1 MQKNTGI
8 LFVFLCIAF
17 LFIAGCANKETAN
30 VTPQIV
36 YITVLVTPTPVPTT
50 IATVTPEMTLTT
62 ISPEMIL
69 DEEFIDYVNS
79 NKISEAMESLEY
91 ANPGAYSIS
100 TGYNAA
106 SREEAER
113 LTAILVKSKMP
124 GTEKV
129 KAYRSAM
136 LNALAVMDGSTAG
149 FSRYRDAMET
159 VILTK
164 NAAFAEL
171 HSTGSGVV
179 NAINLAGHGDD
190 VRMFNTTQSGE
201 KIFTM
206 HHDGDHNFA
215 ITLKDED
222 GRYISLLAN
231 EIGEYNG
238 KKSENLTAGNYT
250 LDITADGE
258 WTIGIRSG

>member
-1 MQKNTGI
+1 MQKSTGI
-8 LFVFLCIAF
+8 LFVFLCVAF
-17 LFIAGCANKETAN
+17 LVVAGCADKEPAN

-36 YITVLVTPTPVPTT
+36 YITVLVTPTPAP
-50 IATVTPEMTLTT
+50 ATVATVISEMTLPT
-62 ISPEMIL
+62 ISPETKL

-79 NKISEAMESLEY
+79 NKIFEGMESLAY
-91 ANPGAYSIS
+91 ASPGAYSIS

-136 LNALAVMDGSTAG
+136 MNALAMMDGSTAG

-159 VILTK
+159 VVLTK
-164 NAAFAEL
+164 NAALAEL
-171 HSTGSGVV
+171 HSTGSAVV
-179 NAINLAGHGDD
+179 DAVQLSGQGNRI
-190 VRMFNTTQSGE
+190 RSYNTTESGS
-201 KIFTM
+201 KIFTL

-215 ITLKDED
+215 ITLKDEN
-222 GRYISLLAN
+222 GKYIALLVN
-231 EIGEYNG
+231 EIGEFNG
-238 KKSENLTAGNYT
+238 KTSETLAAGNYT